1 MPLGNARARQL
12 LNALLPCSPVRAL
25 AMAAGA
31 TAGRAPS
38 RAGRPEGA
46 GHRDCAGFGHRA
58 ACRCPAERGLGLRSA
73 LGPAGGRAGGWLALG
88 ARWAGRAG
96 GRGLRRKFKK
106 GLPVGQKFKIHKL
119 KSKKIGPIKNF

>member
-1 MPLGNARARQL
+1 MRARASSSN
-12 LNALLPCSPVRAL
+12 NAV
-25 AMAAGA
+25 AAGA

-119 KSKKIGPIKNF
+119 KSKKKIWTNQKFLT